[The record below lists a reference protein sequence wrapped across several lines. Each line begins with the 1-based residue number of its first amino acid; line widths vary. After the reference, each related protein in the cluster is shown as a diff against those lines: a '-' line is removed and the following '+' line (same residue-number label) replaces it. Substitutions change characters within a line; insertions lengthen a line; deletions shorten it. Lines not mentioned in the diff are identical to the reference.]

1 MSAERPK
8 RRHLDGR
15 GLRVA
20 IVWSRFNEE
29 VTSSLLEAAKRT
41 LGELGV
47 PEGKVACASVPG
59 AFELPL
65 IAQRFAASGAYDAV
79 VVLGAVIRGE
89 TGHYDLVASSAAA
102 GIARVSLGTGVPV
115 IFGVLATDT
124 VEQARARA
132 GGVLGNR
139 GEDAAR
145 AAVEM
150 AMLTRGLIETAER
163 DG

>member
-1 MSAERPK
+1 MSAERPT
-8 RRHLDGR
+8 RRDLDGR

-29 VTSSLLEAAKRT
+29 VTSSLLAAAERT
-41 LGELGV
+41 LDELGV
-47 PEGKVACASVPG
+47 RKEQVACAAVPG

-65 IAQRFAASGAYDAV
+65 MAQRFAASGSYDAV
-79 VVLGAVIRGE
+79 IALGAVVRGE
-89 TGHYDLVASSAAA
+89 TGHYELVASSAAA
-102 GIARVSLGTGVPV
+102 GIARVSLDTGVPV

-132 GGVLGNR
+132 GGALGNR

-150 AMLTRGLIETAER
+150 AMLARRSDR

>member
-1 MSAERPK
+1 MSVERPIK
-8 RRHLDGR
+8 RDLDGR

-20 IVWSRFNEE
+20 IVWSRFNEQ
-29 VTSSLLEAAKRT
+29 VTSSLLAAAKRT
-41 LGELGV
+41 LDELGV
-47 PEGKVACASVPG
+47 AQDDVACASVPG

-65 IAQRFAASGAYDAV
+65 IAQRFAASGSYDAV
-79 VVLGAVIRGE
+79 VALGAVIRGE

-102 GIARVSLGTGVPV
+102 GIARVSLDTGVPV

-124 VEQARARA
+124 VQQAQARA
-132 GGVLGNR
+132 GGMLGNR

-150 AMLTRGLIETAER
+150 AMLTRRTER

>member
-1 MSAERPK
+1 MSAERP
-8 RRHLDGR
+8 RRRDLDGR

-29 VTSSLLEAAKRT
+29 VTSSLLKAAKRT

-47 PEGKVACASVPG
+47 PEDKVACASVPG

-65 IAQRFAASGAYDAV
+65 IAQRFAASGSYDAV
-79 VVLGAVIRGE
+79 VALGAVIRGE
-89 TGHYDLVASSAAA
+89 TGHYELVASSAAS
-102 GIARVSLGTGVPV
+102 GIARVALDTGVPV

-124 VEQARARA
+124 MEQAQARA
-132 GGVLGNR
+132 GGALGNR

-150 AMLTRGLIETAER
+150 AMLTRGAER